1 MLVKNKIYSV
11 FKIVFVIIGTLIG
24 AGFASGQEIYS
35 FFGIYGA
42 KGLIGILIS
51 TLLMCAI
58 IYKTLKIIKEN
69 NIKSYKELIK
79 KIFER
84 KCKNEIL
91 KNSIVAIVNI
101 FLLISFYI
109 MVAGFSM
116 YFYQELG
123 INKIYG
129 AIFIVLL
136 LLITFSKNI
145 DGVIKINTLLIP
157 FLIILFVVLGF
168 KKIDTFELLRTDYN
182 FKWLI
187 SGILYASYNSIV
199 LIPILIDL
207 KKHIASEK
215 MISIISGI
223 LILIL
228 SSLIYFILYSNINDI
243 KGIEIPIVHI
253 AGSMG
258 MFSKIIYGIVV
269 LIAIFTSAVS
279 AGYGFLVNITK
290 SKRSYVIC
298 SMVICLSAI
307 LISQMGFSNLINL
320 MYPIFGVLGI
330 IQIVFLLT
338 TWKKYTVLI

>member
-1 MLVKNKIYSV
+1 MEKSKIYSM

-42 KGLIGILIS
+42 KGLIALLVS
-51 TLLMCAI
+51 TLLICLI
-58 IYKTLKIIKEN
+58 IYKTLKIIKVN
-69 NIKSYKELIK
+69 DIKSYQELIDR
-79 KIFER
+79 IV
-84 KCKNEIL
+84 KNKFKNKIL
-91 KNSIVAIVNI
+91 KNTIITIVNT

-109 MVAGFSM
+109 MVAGFGI

-123 INKIYG
+123 VNKIYG
-129 AIFIVLL
+129 AILISIL

-157 FLIILFVVLGF
+157 FLIILFIFLGV
-168 KKIDTFELLRTDYN
+168 KKINSFEVIQTSNN

-207 KKHIASEK
+207 KKHIVNEK
-215 MISIISGI
+215 IISIISGMFII
-223 LILIL
+223 LL
-228 SSLIYFILYSNINDI
+228 SVLIYFILYSNINI
-243 KGIEIPIVHI
+243 INNIEIPIVYI
-253 AGSMG
+253 ASTMG
-258 MFSKIIYGIVV
+258 TFSKILYGIVI

-279 AGYGFLVNITK
+279 AGYGFLINITK
-290 SKRSYVIC
+290 TKKKYMSLAVI
-298 SMVICLSAI
+298 ICLSSI
-307 LISQMGFSNLINL
+307 LISQIGFSSLINL
-320 MYPIFGVLGI
+320 MYPTFGVLGI

-338 TWKKYTVLI
+338 T